1 MNLQRAVL
9 SAPPRLVLT
18 VAVTPPQ
25 LQQAVGFALAQ
36 QLTSPPQHQIGRES
50 LKHENPHEEESVAW
64 AVDQREEEEAEREGG
79 GEAVVVVDCSS
90 SATAA
95 AAAAVGE

>member
-9 SAPPRLVLT
+9 NAPPRLVLT

-25 LQQAVGFALAQ
+25 LQQAVYFDRHQ

-50 LKHENPHEEESVAW
+50 LKRENPHEEESVAW
-64 AVDQREEEEAEREGG
+64 EVDRMEEEEVVVGVVVEVGLVYGQWGREGG
-79 GEAVVVVDCSS
+79 GF
-90 SATAA
+90 
-95 AAAAVGE
+95 